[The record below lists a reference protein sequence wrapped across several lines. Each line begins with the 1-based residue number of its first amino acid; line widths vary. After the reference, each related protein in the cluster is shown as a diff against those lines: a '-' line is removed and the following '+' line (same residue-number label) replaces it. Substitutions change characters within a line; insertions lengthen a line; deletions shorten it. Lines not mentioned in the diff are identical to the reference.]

1 MLFILFPF
9 PIIPNHITHVTFFTS
24 VQRADCSMDTPR
36 VCTYQFFSC
45 TKSSKRKGSK
55 TSFSVLINR
64 FARAYF
70 HLTIHYFTKTG
81 RNTNGRNT
89 FQSSDP
95 LSNLVQNSQS
105 PTIKMNKY
113 RKWRLQSSCIPLH
126 YLREKKKKKSK
137 NGSKHLSFF
146 FHDIQLKAQ
155 SALNAHKF
163 EEHGRKLHGDETA
176 HTTCSSKK
184 L

>member
-81 RNTNGRNT
+81 RNFILFSLQTLCQIWFKTARVQLSRWTNTENG
-89 FQSSDP
+89 D
-95 LSNLVQNSQS
+95 
-105 PTIKMNKY
+105 Y
-113 RKWRLQSSCIPLH
+113 RVVA
-126 YLREKKKKKSK
+126 YLFIILEKKKKK
-137 NGSKHLSFF
+137 
-146 FHDIQLKAQ
+146 I
-155 SALNAHKF
+155 
-163 EEHGRKLHGDETA
+163 
-176 HTTCSSKK
+176 
-184 L
+184 